1 MRRVIIAM
9 LGALMVLTMAVPV
22 LAAPKAGFGNLFY
35 EDGTVRTVV
44 PPAAS
49 PQEGVDDFYGVTNG
63 LEGQLG
69 VAAVAPG
76 DQDYHGGKWAF
87 HAVTWKMGVTPY
99 LLTSAQAVLDAAEDG
114 HVTIDRVPEMD
125 FKCPIQPGGRHLN

>member
-9 LGALMVLTMAVPV
+9 LAALMVLTMAVPV
-22 LAAPKAGFGNLFY
+22 LAAPKAGFGNLYY
-35 EDGTVRTVV
+35 EGDTVRTVV

-63 LEGQLG
+63 AIGQLG

-87 HAVTWKMGVTPY
+87 HAVTWNDPEAAV
-99 LLTSAQAVLDAAEDG
+99 LLTSAEEVLAAADNG
-114 HVTIDRVPEMD
+114 LVTIMRVSEMD
-125 FKCPIQPGGRHLN
+125 FKCPIQPGPGR